1 MPEKITVVCTSC
13 PLGCRVS
20 ITKKPDGSFA
30 ISGNKCQRGYDFA
43 VEEMTN
49 PKRVLTTSIRVIKG
63 KLPLVSVKTVP
74 RIPKNLIPA
83 AMKEIKKIKVEAPVR
98 TGDVLVKDLL
108 GTGVNLVATRS
119 VEREK

>member
-1 MPEKITVVCTSC
+1 MSEKITVVCTSC
-13 PLGCRVS
+13 PLGCRVN

-30 ISGNKCQRGYDFA
+30 VSGNKCHRGYDFA

-119 VEREK
+119 VEKEE